1 MAYACESE
9 PIGESEPADLR
20 AADGELFEPGMLE
33 SLTRE
38 QLTVI
43 GMAVKNY
50 DIKDIAKYR
59 GTQPEQIDLV
69 FENIRRQTQLSL
81 RELAGLLIA
90 NGLIEPAP
98 PRDEVIMP
106 AEPSVQTVLA
116 PESPAIEEVP
126 VVEITEEAS
135 PEAAAAAKPEQEE
148 LPPAARQQIQAYLSW
163 MYPRENFDELDKLSD
178 EEMRV
183 MADAVRAAAKKYDDS
198 LRKPR
203 KRHVTPAAVNYMD
216 LWLQGHGIPKIADLV
231 GKNEGTVRFSLAPF
245 AEKIGKHVPLD
256 DLLRQ
261 AAEAK
266 ES

>member
-116 PESPAIEEVP
+116 RIAGHRRSTCRRDYGRGVP
-126 VVEITEEAS
+126 GSGRRCQAGARGTATGR
-135 PEAAAAAKPEQEE
+135 
-148 LPPAARQQIQAYLSW
+148 PPADTGIS
-163 MYPRENFDELDKLSD
+163 ELD
-178 EEMRV
+178 
-183 MADAVRAAAKKYDDS
+183 
-198 LRKPR
+198 
-203 KRHVTPAAVNYMD
+203 
-216 LWLQGHGIPKIADLV
+216 
-231 GKNEGTVRFSLAPF
+231 
-245 AEKIGKHVPLD
+245 VPQREL
-256 DLLRQ
+256 
-261 AAEAK
+261 
-266 ES
+266 